1 MKNYKNNSII
11 YFLLVSIFYLL
22 ATNLLA
28 TNFVFALTV
37 GPAKLEFITD
47 PGQTLEF
54 SLFVRNDSDYDNK
67 YQIIVE
73 GFTEEGGERK
83 YIENPPEVTWVETPK
98 DIFLKAKE
106 DKNVPIKINV
116 PKDAPPG
123 GHFLVLWVSTKPEG
137 GQVAIV
143 SRVGSLVFINVSG
156 NAIYKAYIS
165 ELKAPKFAWNFP
177 VKFSYVIKNEGN
189 TYITPKGDIE
199 IKNIFG
205 RLIADLPINPRE
217 LQVLPN
223 TSKNFEQEWK
233 ANFALGIYKAIFN
246 LEYANSRD
254 SLTHWLIFIDLKAL
268 IIILLILIFAIFF
281 LPRLIKKYNE
291 WIIKKYTQNKNINE

>member
-1 MKNYKNNSII
+1 MKKSLI
-11 YFLLVSIFYLL
+11 FLLTSIFY
-22 ATNLLA
+22 LLA

-37 GPAKLEFITD
+37 GPAKLEFTTD
-47 PGQTLEF
+47 PGQVLEF
-54 SLFVRNDSDYDNK
+54 SLFVRNDSDYDTK
-67 YQIIVE
+67 YQIVIE

-83 YIENPPEVTWVETPK
+83 YIENPPEASWVEAPK

-106 DKNVPIKINV
+106 DTNFPIKINV
-116 PKDAPPG
+116 PKDASPG

-143 SRVGSLVFINVSG
+143 SRVGALVFINVSG

-177 VKFSYVIKNEGN
+177 VKFSYVIKNDGN

-205 RLIADLPINPRE
+205 RLIADLPLNPRE
-217 LQVLPN
+217 LQILPN

-233 ANFALGIYKAIFN
+233 APFAFGIYKAIFN
-246 LEYANSRD
+246 LEYANSRN
-254 SLTHWLIFIDLKAL
+254 SLNYWFVFVHLKAL
-268 IIILLILIFAIFF
+268 IIILIILIFVIFV

-291 WIIKKYTQNKNINE
+291 CVIRKYTQDKP

>member
-1 MKNYKNNSII
+1 MKKFT
-11 YFLLVSIFYLL
+11 YFLITTVLLLSFYGIT
-22 ATNLLA
+22 TNS
-28 TNFVFALTV
+28 VFALTV
-37 GPAKLEFITD
+37 GPAKLEFTTD
-47 PGQTLEF
+47 PGQVLEF
-54 SLFVRNDSDYDNK
+54 GLFVRNDSDYDTK

-83 YIENPPEVTWVETPK
+83 YIENPPEASWVEAPK

-106 DKNVPIKINV
+106 DTNVPIKINV

-143 SRVGSLVFINVSG
+143 SRVGALVFINVSG

-165 ELKAPKFAWNFP
+165 ELKAPKFAWSFP
-177 VKFSYVIKNEGN
+177 VKFAYVIKNEGN

-217 LQVLPN
+217 LQILPN

-233 ANFALGIYKAIFN
+233 TNFAFGIYKAIFN
-246 LEYANSRD
+246 LEYANSRN
-254 SLTHWLIFIDLKAL
+254 SLTHWFVFIHLKAL
-268 IIILLILIFAIFF
+268 IIILIILIFIVFI

-291 WIIKKYTQNKNINE
+291 WVIRKYTQNK